1 MCRSLTRKK
10 RTSRRVRISNKP
22 NRWRVNL
29 CMGQFCRLSKRT
41 SSWTSNAKSSSSCLQ
56 EPNRFWLALNSRSC
70 VFSKTKA
77 SQFWSQSKSS
87 TAQTTTLSMKLHSN
101 NTTPCQ
107 APNQNLWWLW
117 FSKSTVP
124 LARKSRVTKILIV
137 SSIQKLMKWVSIS
150 RGMMTTKSSKITR
163 LESRIVLSLSVKS
176 SLRLISLTATTQTK
190 TKTKMQMPRNS
201 KMAWPRLR
209 IKKTHTFLIKSQAMQ
224 NSSTSWMNCRIWWMR
239 ICKNLKIRVRPTIN
253 ILRPRVTWLSSSK
266 VIWEETFKPM
276 VVKKISI

>member
-1 MCRSLTRKK
+1 MCRTLTRKK

-22 NRWRVNL
+22 NRSRVNL
-29 CMGQFCRLSKRT
+29 CMDQFCRLSKRT

-70 VFSKTKA
+70 VFSKTKV
-77 SQFWSQSKSS
+77 SQFWSESKSS
-87 TAQTTTLSMKLHSN
+87 TTQTITVSMKLHSN
-101 NTTPCQ
+101 NTTSRQ

-137 SSIQKLMKWVSIS
+137 SLIQKLMKWVSIS

-176 SLRLISLTATTQTK
+176 SLMLTSLTATTQTK
-190 TKTKMQMPRNS
+190 TKMQMPRNC
-201 KMAWPRLR
+201 KMAQPRLR
-209 IKKTHTFLIKSQAMQ
+209 IKTTHTFPIKSQAMQ

-239 ICKNLKIRVRPTIN
+239 ICKNLKIRVTPTIT

-266 VIWEETFKPM
+266 AIQEETFKPM
-276 VVKKISI
+276 VMNKISI